1 MVSKGRHQKNP
12 INRALDALD
21 PNRFAIEPIH
31 VGHRWGVVR
40 CLTCD
45 DTVSVWSTPRVP
57 ENNAA
62 DIQRFAK
69 RHQH

>member
-1 MVSKGRHQKNP
+1 MVSKGRHPKNP
-12 INRALDALD
+12 IAQALKALDRTKFD
-21 PNRFAIEPIH
+21 IEELHI
-31 VGHRWGVVR
+31 GHTWGLVR

-45 DTVSVWSTPRVP
+45 DTVRVWGTPRVP

-62 DIQRFAK
+62 DIQRFAQ